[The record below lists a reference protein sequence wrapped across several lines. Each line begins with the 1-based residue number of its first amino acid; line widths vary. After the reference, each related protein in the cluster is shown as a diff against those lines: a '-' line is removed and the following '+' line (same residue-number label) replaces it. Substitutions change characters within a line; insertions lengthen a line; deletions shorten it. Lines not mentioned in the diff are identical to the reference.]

1 MNHNEGAIPQQ
12 TAHLE
17 AMASTMR
24 EDLEEARVGQVARD
38 RASALEG
45 LLKGVLTKIERLKR

>member
-1 MNHNEGAIPQQ
+1 
-12 TAHLE
+12 
-17 AMASTMR
+17 MR